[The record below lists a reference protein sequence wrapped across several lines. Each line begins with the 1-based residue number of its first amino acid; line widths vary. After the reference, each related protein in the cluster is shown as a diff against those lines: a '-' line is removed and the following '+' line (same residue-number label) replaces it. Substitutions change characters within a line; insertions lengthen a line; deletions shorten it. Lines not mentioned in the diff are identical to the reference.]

1 MFRSALRSV
10 AVAAAIIGLTP
21 LAAAAGVPGGPNGPE
36 PLVRF
41 APGSFPESMALSGD
55 SELVTLGFAGEL
67 VRVTGNHLAT
77 VATVDLEGTSLLTGV
92 VVRGG
97 YAYVARAPFAG
108 GPSYLYRLPV
118 TASDASP
125 QPWVTLSDD
134 GGFPNGLAAR
144 DGRILVAEYA
154 AGVIRAVSVDD
165 GTVTT
170 WCANDL
176 LRPGHYGFGV
186 NGITFGP
193 DGAMYGVVSDFGRVL
208 RLTKTAAGCTVTTIV
223 ELQQLASADGV
234 AFGPDGALY
243 VTVNRSNRV
252 WRVDVGDGS
261 LTDVARRSSGLSY
274 PTQVLFPDADT
285 MLVTNGALSGG
296 VPDLIAVSVR

>member
-1 MFRSALRSV
+1 MFRTALRSV
-10 AVAAAIIGLTP
+10 AVAAAIIGLAP
-21 LAAAAGVPGGPNGPE
+21 LGAAAGVPGGPNGPG

-41 APGSFPESMALSGD
+41 APGSFPESMALSGG

-67 VRVTGNHLAT
+67 VRVTGSQVSS

-108 GPSYLYRLPV
+108 GPSYLYRVPV
-118 TASDASP
+118 TASDVAP

-144 DGRILVAEYA
+144 GGRIYVADSA
-154 AGVIRAVSVDD
+154 AGVIRTVSTDT
-165 GTVTT
+165 GTVAT
-170 WCANDL
+170 WCADDL
-176 LRPGHYGFGV
+176 LKPGHYGFGV

-193 DGAMYGVVSDFGRVL
+193 DGALYGVVSDFGRVV
-208 RLTKTAAGCTVTTIV
+208 RITTTATGCTVTAVV
-223 ELQQLASADGV
+223 EQQQLASADGV
-234 AFGPDGALY
+234 SFGPDGGLY
-243 VTVNRSNRV
+243 VTVNRSNRL
-252 WRVDVGDGS
+252 WRVDLTTRR
-261 LTDVARRSSGLSY
+261 LTDLAGRSDGLSY

-296 VPDLIAVSVR
+296 VPDLLAFGLH